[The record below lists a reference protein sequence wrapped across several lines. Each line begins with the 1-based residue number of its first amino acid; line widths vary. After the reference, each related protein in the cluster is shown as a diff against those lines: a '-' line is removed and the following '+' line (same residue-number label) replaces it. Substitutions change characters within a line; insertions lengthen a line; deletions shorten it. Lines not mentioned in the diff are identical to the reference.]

1 MGESGF
7 SERFGELVDR
17 CERVGCGLGVVRRA
31 ACLVVG
37 PVIVGGYASLFS
49 CASAVSHG
57 LLQLCPYNQ
66 TIHEIVLN

>member
-7 SERFGELVDR
+7 WERFGELVDR
-17 CERVGCGLGVVRRA
+17 CERDGCSIGVVRRA

-37 PVIVGGYASLFS
+37 PVIVGGCASFFS

-57 LLQLCPYNQ
+57 FLDLCPYN
-66 TIHEIVLN
+66 